1 MTMIWFLNGLILFVS
16 QIPTMATAI
25 ADQMVVL
32 KTIIRQLVILKLKQS
47 TMLKIIKKINIDL
60 HRLCIFS
67 KAGTVEYKA
76 KHMFQVMAMGEF
88 INIKVKAHT
97 KFFIFQVPMSNFI
110 LVKQEATT

>member
-1 MTMIWFLNGLILFVS
+1 LVFKWINTICLTDTNNGNSHSRSDGCVENNN
-16 QIPTMATAI
+16 
-25 ADQMVVL
+25 
-32 KTIIRQLVILKLKQS
+32 KTIGYFEVKTINHVKNH
-47 TMLKIIKKINIDL
+47 KKINIDL